1 MAYVSSMLGP
11 VLQVGAGARDPPAPV
26 PGEAPVLRDVS
37 PQAAISIFGM
47 VGGPL
52 LGLFCLGMFF
62 PCANPTVSVPPPG
75 RGRGPAG
82 QCRGSARPSS
92 PVQGAVVGLLAGLA
106 MAFWVGIG
114 SLVSSAGA
122 APPPN
127 STALTPVGNLTTA
140 LATTL
145 LAPTPAPHR

>member
-1 MAYVSSMLGP
+1 MLR
-11 VLQVGAGARDPPAPV
+11 AM
-26 PGEAPVLRDVS
+26 S

-62 PCANPTVSVPPPG
+62 PCANPTVSGPPPG
-75 RGRGPAG
+75 WGRGPCGVSAG
-82 QCRGSARPSS
+82 GPGSVPPSF
-92 PVQGAVVGLLAGLA
+92 PAQGAVVGLLAGLA

-114 SLVSSAGA
+114 SLVSSARA

-127 STALTPVGNLTTA
+127 GTALTSVGNLTTA

-145 LAPTPAPHR
+145 LAPTPAPQR